1 VAAAVVSADF
11 PNFMDETLAQI
22 NRHRVVPAVV
32 IDDARAA
39 MALGEAM
46 VAGGLPIIE
55 VTLRTPESLKALE
68 ILSARADM
76 LVGAGTVTNLTQLD
90 AARRAGAQFIVTPG
104 LDDPIIRHCR
114 QRDMLIIPGAV
125 TPTEIMHA
133 QNMGLPVVK
142 FFPCHAFG
150 GLATIEALAGP
161 FPSMTFLPT
170 GGITLDNLRSFLA
183 HKSIIGCGGT
193 WMAKR
198 EWIQKGD
205 WTAVTRACEETV
217 KVVQG

>member
-1 VAAAVVSADF
+1 
-11 PNFMDETLAQI
+11 MHEILTQI
-22 NRHRVVPAVV
+22 TNHRVVPAVV
-32 IDDARAA
+32 IDDSKSAA
-39 MALGEAM
+39 ALGAAM

-55 VTLRTPESLKALE
+55 VTLRTPEALKALE
-68 ILSARADM
+68 ILVHRGDM
-76 LVGAGTVTNLTQLD
+76 VVGAGTVTNLTQLD

-142 FFPCHAFG
+142 FFPCHAYG
-150 GLATIEALAGP
+150 GLTTIDALSGP
-161 FPSMTFLPT
+161 FPSMAFLPT
-170 GGITLDNLRSFLA
+170 GGISLQNLGDFLA
-183 HKSIIGCGGT
+183 HKSIVACGGT

-205 WTAVTRACEETV
+205 WAAVTSACAETV
-217 KVVQG
+217 KIAQG